1 MKTWMLALVLAAGAA
16 VAEET
21 ERPVVVISTTG
32 GTSAGAGTVGAEAGL
47 YSESGRF
54 RSGVSALVTSGSS
67 QWAGGLIGA
76 RWTFLGGP
84 LSPYAGLGIG
94 AFSARRGTLDLGV
107 QPTAS
112 VEAGLSLWRFFAGAR
127 ALIPLTTRTQG
138 PSAHDVAGF
147 GDPALL
153 AQLGLRI

>member
-1 MKTWMLALVLAAGAA
+1 M
-16 VAEET
+16 
-21 ERPVVVISTTG
+21 VISTTG
-32 GTSAGAGTVGAEAGL
+32 GTTAGAGTVGGEAGL

-54 RSGVSALVTSGSS
+54 RYGVSALVTSGSS

-76 RWTFLGGP
+76 RWTLFETS
-84 LSPYAGLGIG
+84 LSPYVGLGIG

-112 VEAGLSLWRFFAGAR
+112 VEAGASLWRFFAGVR
-127 ALIPLTTRTQG
+127 ALVPLSTRTQG
-138 PSAHDVAGF
+138 LSAHDVAGF